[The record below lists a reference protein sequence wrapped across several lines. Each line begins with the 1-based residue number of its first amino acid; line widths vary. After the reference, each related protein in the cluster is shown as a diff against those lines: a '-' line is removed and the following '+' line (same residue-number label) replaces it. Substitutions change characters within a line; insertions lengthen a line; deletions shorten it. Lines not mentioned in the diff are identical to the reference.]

1 VTDLNTSVETLAF
14 RINGH
19 TYPAHSL
26 CLASGKKQ
34 PVTRE
39 DFSQIVASVKGQCR
53 DAALMLR
60 NELDFRF
67 PDSELMNSLAIVFP
81 QFWLQSNVDDLFPVH
96 MKTLREHYCVPR
108 TVNFGTRAEPRYTEI
123 DFLLDARTLGFQTSL
138 FKLTMK
144 SNAKRVMEE
153 PRDVNP
159 LTKLWVKVGQNALML
174 TA

>member
-53 DAALMLR
+53 DAALMFQ
-60 NELDFRF
+60 NEIPRFRV
-67 PDSELMNSLAIVFP
+67 DELIGGCFSTFLASK
-81 QFWLQSNVDDLFPVH
+81 Q
-96 MKTLREHYCVPR
+96 R
-108 TVNFGTRAEPRYTEI
+108 
-123 DFLLDARTLGFQTSL
+123 
-138 FKLTMK
+138 
-144 SNAKRVMEE
+144 
-153 PRDVNP
+153 
-159 LTKLWVKVGQNALML
+159 
-174 TA
+174 